1 MNNDFCDVTLSVYPQ
16 RASLKNSLATVGIE
30 PSYDLWNTSPML
42 CQLKKSSINKSINV
56 CTRLAPDYL
65 RPVFMN
71 GSSSITNYSLRDT
84 EGKLCIRSLAP
95 YQLLKNRCG
104 ALE

>member
-1 MNNDFCDVTLSVYPQ
+1 
-16 RASLKNSLATVGIE
+16 
-30 PSYDLWNTSPML
+30 
-42 CQLKKSSINKSINV
+42 
-56 CTRLAPDYL
+56 L